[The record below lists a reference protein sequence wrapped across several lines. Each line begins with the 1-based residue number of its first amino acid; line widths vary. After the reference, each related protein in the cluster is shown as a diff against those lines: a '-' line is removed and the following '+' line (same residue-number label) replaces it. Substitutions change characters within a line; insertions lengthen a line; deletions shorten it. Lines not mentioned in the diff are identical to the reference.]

1 MSNKKDINKL
11 KVNSFKNTHIQ
22 SASLEDTETIVT
34 KNSDEYD
41 HIVSVLITNII
52 KPLKA
57 NIYRA
62 L

>member
-22 SASLEDTETIVT
+22 SASLEATETIVT